1 MDELNATMNDPAR
14 PWHRKAL
21 DAIKIIPQVGG
32 AFLAGGPTAALTKAI
47 TATAAQFFVE
57 VAAKGGSAETQRL
70 DVPSSASSGVGRQP
84 ILEQR
89 ARQFL
94 KDALAGRRQWRLF
107 RKGRRPSRNY
117 RPIKVEDYSGA
128 GRPGC

>member
-70 DVPSSASSGVGRQP
+70 DVPSSASTVSRQP
-84 ILEQR
+84 LLTR
-89 ARQFL
+89 ARPRCGVRKRLAAGVVQL
-94 KDALAGRRQWRLF
+94 KPGTELKVASILLF
-107 RKGRRPSRNY
+107 ER
-117 RPIKVEDYSGA
+117 EDCTLKA
-128 GRPGC
+128 W